1 MMRRGSGCPRR
12 NGFGKL
18 GRAANAS
25 GNGRPTGGTAKG
37 GSRAEAGEA
46 LSGTNGQRSK
56 GRRREGWRSE
66 GRQGMNEAGLGS
78 WVPSRSAAS
87 GRNAARGPGRGVASG
102 VGEESPGSRVLSGS
116 AA

>member
-1 MMRRGSGCPRR
+1 MMRRGSRCPRR

-25 GNGRPTGGTAKG
+25 GNGRPTSGTAKG

-56 GRRREGWRSE
+56 GRWDQGGRGKGLGWRGTGQGQRGE
-66 GRQGMNEAGLGS
+66 GGQ
-78 WVPSRSAAS
+78 VS
-87 GRNAARGPGRGVASG
+87 GRDDLDARDRRRRGMS
-102 VGEESPGSRVLSGS
+102 
-116 AA
+116 